1 MSQFENDI
9 REMISELCD
18 GIQSLLDSLP
28 GNETEHK
35 PSQSEKTTCPNS
47 ATAAPVSSPAQTM
60 RKNRDARIYVPA
72 SAQEKD
78 TLSLS
83 RPITYS
89 EFVSLAQAYI
99 EQKYGAKISSAY
111 GECCDGIFS
120 VSFLD
125 TPQEESDSYAKVMY
139 IATYDLHGTM
149 RIAAYAQKNR
159 TEVSFLTQ

>member
-28 GNETEHK
+28 GNETQHK

-47 ATAAPVSSPAQTM
+47 AMAAPISSPAQTM

-72 SAQEKD
+72 SETEKD

-99 EQKYGAKISSAY
+99 EQKYGAKISSAH
-111 GECCDGIFS
+111 GECSDGMFS

-125 TPQEESDSYAKVMY
+125 APQEESDAHAKVMY
-139 IATYDLHGTM
+139 IVTYDLHGTM

-159 TEVSFLTQ
+159 TEISFLSQ